1 MKYWVSFS
9 ETDGVYGVEVEQED
23 FAKAL
28 QEVAHLLRRK
38 EQNRIKSIR
47 IEIKGE
53 KQNG

>member
-1 MKYWVSFS
+1 MKYWATIS
-9 ETDGVYGVEVEQED
+9 EDEGVYGVEVEQDD

-53 KQNG
+53 NKNG

>member
-1 MKYWVSFS
+1 MKFWTTVS
-9 ETDGVYGVEVEQED
+9 DDNGVYGFEIEADGFPQ
-23 FAKAL
+23 AMQTA
-28 QEVAHLLRRK
+28 AHLLRRK